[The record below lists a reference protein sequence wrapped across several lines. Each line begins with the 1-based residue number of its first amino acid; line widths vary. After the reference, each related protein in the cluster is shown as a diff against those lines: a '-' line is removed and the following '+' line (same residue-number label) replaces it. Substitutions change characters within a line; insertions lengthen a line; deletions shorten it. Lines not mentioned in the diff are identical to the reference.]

1 MTVFS
6 VAHKGIRLKVTL
18 LRSVAEVDA
27 RYRDGRTHRAGELI
41 HAFFQPTMS
50 PAAQYHG
57 TIVLPLDG
65 HLDELVPHEVAH
77 AVIHCMRGV
86 SANDDECAATA
97 IGTLSAKIFSEVRK
111 PSHQRKTTM
120 KGIAQ

>member
-18 LRSVAEVDA
+18 LRNVAEVDA
-27 RYRDGRTHRAGELI
+27 RYRDGRMHRAGELI
-41 HAFFQPTMS
+41 HAFFQPTIS
-50 PAAQYHG
+50 PVAQHQG

-65 HLDELVPHEVAH
+65 SLDELVPHEVAH

-97 IGTLSAKIFSEVRK
+97 IGVLSAKIFNEVRK
-111 PSHQRKTTM
+111 PSHQRNITM
-120 KGIAQ
+120 KGIAP